1 MASVYDHE
9 IGNELTRGSKK
20 PIRDS
25 FPSLYLQWLHFQF
38 LGVAIVLIG
47 LAYIWFVRGEGIF
60 SVEFFI
66 FALVMPFAVRFLVIP
81 CFHILKGHLPP
92 KKRLIVSLSFS
103 GIILAAMLSPL
114 FFIWGDDAYSFIQEK
129 IASASKRSPHSSTIP
144 SPSANDFSEKSS
156 PPIAMVS
163 EIEFRLVPYARV
175 FDASDEGSSPIFLL
189 ESHLKTVRLDRG
201 GEYLFR
207 FHYMGN
213 VYTQKIEITSPGN
226 YVLFFDMRSGQFWF
240 RSKGGL

>member
-1 MASVYDHE
+1 MASIYDHE
-9 IGNELTRGSKK
+9 MGNELTRGSKK

-60 SVEFFI
+60 SVKFFI
-66 FALVMPFAVRFLVIP
+66 FALISPFTIRFLVIP

-92 KKRLIVSLSFS
+92 KKRLIMSLSFS
-103 GIILAAMLSPL
+103 GIILTAMLSPL
-114 FFIWGDDAYSFIQEK
+114 YFIWGDDAYSFIQEK
-129 IASASKRSPHSSTIP
+129 IASVSRH
-144 SPSANDFSEKSS
+144 SS
-156 PPIAMVS
+156 PPSSSAIVPVS
-163 EIEFRLVPYARV
+163 QGSDVEFRLVPYARV
-175 FDASDEGSSPIFLL
+175 FDVSDEGSSPVFLL
-189 ESHLKTVRLDRG
+189 ESHLKTIRLNRV
-201 GEYLFR
+201 GEYTFR
-207 FHYMGN
+207 FDYMGN
-213 VYTQKIEITSPGN
+213 VYTQEIEIATPGN

>member
-129 IASASKRSPHSSTIP
+129 IASVSRH
-144 SPSANDFSEKSS
+144 SS
-156 PPIAMVS
+156 PPSSPPSSSAIVPVS
-163 EIEFRLVPYARV
+163 QGSDVEFRLVPYARV

>member
-1 MASVYDHE
+1 MASVYDYE
-9 IGNELTRGSKK
+9 PGNELTRGSKK
-20 PIRDS
+20 PIRRS
-25 FPSLYLQWLHFQF
+25 FQSLYLQALHWQF
-38 LGVAIVLIG
+38 LGVALVFLG
-47 LAYIWFVRGEGIF
+47 LVYIFFVRGEGIF
-60 SVEFFI
+60 SISFFVYALITPFVARFFI
-66 FALVMPFAVRFLVIP
+66 VP
-81 CFHILKGHLPP
+81 CFHVLKGHLPP

-129 IASASKRSPHSSTIP
+129 IASASKRSSNSSTIP

-175 FDASDEGSSPIFLL
+175 FDVSDEGSSPVFLL
-189 ESHLKTVRLDRG
+189 ESHLKTIRLNRV
-201 GEYLFR
+201 GEYTFR
-207 FHYMGN
+207 FDYMGN
-213 VYTQKIEITSPGN
+213 VYTQKIEITSSGI

-240 RSKGGL
+240 RPKGEL

>member
-1 MASVYDHE
+1 MASIYDHE
-9 IGNELTRGSKK
+9 MGNELTRGSRK
-20 PIRDS
+20 PIRNS

-38 LGVAIVLIG
+38 LAVAIVLIG

-66 FALVMPFAVRFLVIP
+66 FALIMPFAVRFLVLP

-129 IASASKRSPHSSTIP
+129 IASASRH
-144 SPSANDFSEKSS
+144 SS
-156 PPIAMVS
+156 PPSSPPSSSAIVPVS
-163 EIEFRLVPYARV
+163 QGSDVEFRLVPYARV
-175 FDASDEGSSPIFLL
+175 FDASDEGSSPVFLL
-189 ESHLKTVRLDRG
+189 ESHLKTVRLNRV
-201 GEYLFR
+201 GEYTFR
-207 FHYMGN
+207 FDYMGN
-213 VYTQKIEITSPGN
+213 VYTQKITITSSGN

-240 RSKGGL
+240 RPKGGL